1 MKVRVLFLAVVL
13 AGAVPAAAPADNPA
27 FDHREAF
34 EHYLGTATCLECHRE
49 EAEAF
54 FRSQHYQWRGET
66 PGLSNAGGQRLGK
79 LNTVNDFCTNPLPSW
94 IGEVR
99 NGAGQVVSQGCSKC
113 HAGRG
118 LVPQEEISE
127 EQLANIDCLIC
138 HAAGYRR
145 DLYPKEGGGW
155 EWKPILWKNQE
166 GLDAV
171 SKRVGQPTRKT
182 CLRCHAGAGGGSNYK
197 RGDLEY
203 ALAECDS
210 NYDVHMGVD
219 GGNLECVAC
228 HRGEGHRVKGRGADL
243 AGTDM
248 PGAALS
254 CATSGCHDA
263 APHRLAALNR
273 HAERVA
279 CATCH
284 VPTFARTDP
293 TDMARDWS
301 RPVYKP
307 ESGRYSATIDLQ
319 KDVRP
324 VYAWFNGRTRI
335 QTMGVP
341 VSRQADGTVGIMMP
355 EGRRGDPDA
364 RIAPFK
370 LHRGRMPILSATQWL
385 LPIAVERFFAD
396 GDIDAAVR
404 EAAHVSYRAE
414 DTAYEWVDTIR
425 YMGIYH
431 GVAPAAQALRCD
443 DCHGT
448 TGRLDWKALGY
459 DGDPRRK

>member
-1 MKVRVLFLAVVL
+1 MVRFLFLAALL
-13 AGAVPAAAPADNPA
+13 AGAAPAATPAGSPA
-27 FDHREAF
+27 FDHKEAF
-34 EHYLGTATCLECHRE
+34 EHYQGTATCLECHRG

-99 NGAGQVVSQGCSKC
+99 NSAGQVVSQGCSKC

-118 LVPQEEISE
+118 LVPQETLSE

-171 SKRVGQPTRKT
+171 SKRIGQPTRRT
-182 CLRCHAGAGGGSNYK
+182 CLRCHAGAGGGPNYK

-210 NYDVHMGVD
+210 NYDVHMGAD
-219 GGNLECVAC
+219 GANLECVAC
-228 HRGEGHRVKGRGADL
+228 HRGEGHRVRGRGADL

-248 PGAALS
+248 PGATLS

-263 APHRLAALNR
+263 APHRDTALNR
-273 HAERVA
+273 HTARVA
-279 CATCH
+279 CAACH

-293 TDMARDWS
+293 TDMARNWS
-301 RPVYKP
+301 QPVYKP
-307 ESGRYSATIDLQ
+307 ESGKYSATIDLQ

-341 VSRQADGTVGIMMP
+341 VTRQADGTVGVMLP
-355 EGRRGDPDA
+355 EGSREDPAA

-370 LHRGRMPILSATQWL
+370 LHRGRMPVLIEGQRL
-385 LPIAVERFFAD
+385 LPIAVEQFFAD

-404 EAAHVSYRAE
+404 EAARVSYGAE
-414 DTAYEWVDTIR
+414 ETDYEWVDTVR

-431 GVAPAAQALRCD
+431 GVVPVAQALRCN

-448 TGRLDWKALGY
+448 AGRLDWKALGY
-459 DGDPRRK
+459 DGDPRRR